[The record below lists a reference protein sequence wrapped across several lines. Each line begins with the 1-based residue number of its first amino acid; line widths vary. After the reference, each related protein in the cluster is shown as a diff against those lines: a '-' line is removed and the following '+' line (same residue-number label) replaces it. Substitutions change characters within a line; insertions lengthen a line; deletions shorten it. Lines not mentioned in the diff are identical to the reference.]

1 MIPCLEDN
9 KICSNTN
16 KKCKECVFDECKEVI
31 NMNEEIQKY
40 EDLDKLDKLNKELP
54 EQCKNCSF
62 LEVINL
68 DKKIVYCP
76 YMIKDKCLIEGDIN
90 GK

>member
-1 MIPCLEDN
+1 MLPCIKSKEV
-9 KICSNTN
+9 CSNTN

-40 EDLDKLDKLNKELP
+40 EDLENMRKLKKELP

-68 DKKIVYCP
+68 RKSKVYCP
-76 YMIKDKCLIEGDIN
+76 YRIKDRCMIFDK
-90 GK
+90 

>member
-1 MIPCLEDN
+1 MIPCLKDN
-9 KICSNTN
+9 KVCSNTN
-16 KKCKECVFDECKEVI
+16 KRCKECVFDECKEVI
-31 NMNEEIQKY
+31 KMDEEIQKY
-40 EDLDKLDKLNKELP
+40 EDLEKLDKLNKELP

-76 YMIKDKCLIEGDIN
+76 YMIKDKCII
-90 GK
+90 K

>member
-1 MIPCLEDN
+1 MLPCIKSKEV
-9 KICSNTN
+9 CSNTN
-16 KKCKECVFDECKEVI
+16 KRCKECVFDSCKEVI

-40 EDLDKLDKLNKELP
+40 EDLENMRKLKKELP

-68 DKKIVYCP
+68 REQKVFCP
-76 YMIKDKCLIEGDIN
+76 YMIKERCLI
-90 GK
+90 K

>member
-1 MIPCLEDN
+1 MLPCIKSKEV
-9 KICSNTN
+9 CSNTN

-31 NMNEEIQKY
+31 NMNEEEQKY
-40 EDLDKLDKLNKELP
+40 EDLENIRKLKKELP

-68 DKKIVYCP
+68 REGKVFCP
-76 YMIKDKCLIEGDIN
+76 YRIKERCLI
-90 GK
+90 K

>member
-1 MIPCLEDN
+1 MLPCIKSKEV
-9 KICSNTN
+9 CSNTN
-16 KKCKECVFDECKEVI
+16 KRCKECVFDECKEVI

-40 EDLDKLDKLNKELP
+40 EDRENMRKLNKELP

-68 DKKIVYCP
+68 RKGKVFCP
-76 YMIKDKCLIEGDIN
+76 YMIKERCLI
-90 GK
+90 K